1 MAYFAVLTASVDDPR
16 PRVLVLITRSEPGGA
31 QVHVRDLVLALREN
45 VEFHVGIGDDK
56 FLAHALRAAGVPV
69 SVVPSLQRSVSPV
82 HDLRAVGDL
91 RRLIREVQPNVV
103 HTHSTKAGLLGRLA
117 ARLERVSVIHTAH
130 AWSFSD
136 GLSWQRRAFA
146 IPVEAAA
153 GRITD
158 RFIVVSEADREVAM
172 RYGVAREAQ
181 VRIVHNGV
189 CDGPER
195 ADPGAD
201 LIPVVTMVARMAA
214 PKDHALLLRA
224 VAGIEAPFTLR
235 LIGDGPERPAVESL
249 IRQLDLA
256 SRVEL
261 VGESNEVARLLAASH
276 VAVLISRQEGFPLV
290 VLEAMR
296 AGLPVVASD
305 VGGIREAVEPGV
317 TGQLVARGDL
327 SGLRDV
333 LLGLICDPGLRRSYG
348 EAGRRAYE
356 TSFTVD
362 RMVARTE
369 AVYRELAAA
378 KGFAT

>member
-1 MAYFAVLTASVDDPR
+1 MAYFAALTASVDDPR
-16 PRVLVLITRSEPGGA
+16 LRVLVLITRSEPGGA
-31 QVHVRDLVLALREN
+31 QVHVRDLVLGLRAN
-45 VEFHVGIGDDK
+45 VHFHVGVGDDL
-56 FLAHALRAAGVPV
+56 FLAQALRGAGIAV
-69 SVVPSLQRSVSPV
+69 SIVPSLQRSVSPV

-91 RRLIREVQPNVV
+91 RRLIRQVQPDLV
-103 HTHSTKAGLLGRLA
+103 HTHSTKAGLLGRFA
-117 ARLERVSVIHTAH
+117 ARLERVPVIHTAH

-153 GRITD
+153 GRITN
-158 RFIVVSEADREVAM
+158 RFIVVSEADREVAV

-195 ADPGAD
+195 ADPGEEAV
-201 LIPVVTMVARMAA
+201 PVITMVARMAA

-224 VAGIEAPFTLR
+224 VAALQAPFTLR

-249 IRQLDLA
+249 IRELDLG

-261 VGESNEVARLLAASH
+261 VGESNDVARHLAASH
-276 VAVLISRQEGFPLV
+276 VSVLISRQEGFPLV

-317 TGQLVARGDL
+317 TGHLVARADVV
-327 SGLRDV
+327 GLRGALV
-333 LLGLICDPGLRRSYG
+333 GLISHPGVRRSYG

-356 TSFTVD
+356 ARFTVD
-362 RMVARTE
+362 RMVAGTH

-378 KGFAT
+378 KGIAT